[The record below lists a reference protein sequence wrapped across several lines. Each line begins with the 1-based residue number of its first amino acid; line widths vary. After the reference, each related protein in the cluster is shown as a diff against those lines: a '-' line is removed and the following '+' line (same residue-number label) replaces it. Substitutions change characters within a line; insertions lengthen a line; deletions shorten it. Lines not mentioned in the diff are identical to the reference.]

1 MASEQLNYYGDILI
15 LESFQVSARGHLV
28 KLKTSILTFL
38 RFIIHNNNF
47 YKSTLSPIQGVESSV
62 AKWQKLFYILYSLGS

>member
-1 MASEQLNYYGDILI
+1 MASEQLNCYGHILM
-15 LESFQVSARGHLV
+15 LESFQVSARGHIV
-28 KLKTSILTFL
+28 ELKNSILKFL
-38 RFIIHNNNF
+38 CFIIHNNNF